1 MDTKEYIS
9 SGILEEY
16 VMGTASEQ
24 ERQEVECLS
33 SIYPEIS
40 EELNALES
48 SLEQFAQL
56 KAIEP
61 SEGMREKV
69 LVKVDA
75 QPRKLV
81 KMAERGEHRKTEEIT
96 RSTNNNWK
104 VAAAAAAVLLVAV
117 SVWLFAKQ
125 GQISDVIAEN
135 QSLQDQVDELRG
147 EQIQNQEQLA
157 AVEQQLK
164 VISNPT
170 TQSIELTGTDLEP
183 GARSLVY
190 WNKNSQETFV
200 RVESLPKPPSDKQYQ
215 LWALKDG
222 KPIDAGVFE
231 VDGSTATLQNVKAV
245 AAADAFAVTL
255 EKRGGSESPN
265 LEAMYL
271 MGKIK
276 S

>member
-1 MDTKEYIS
+1 MDIKEYIS

-33 SIYPEIS
+33 SIYPEVR
-40 EELNALES
+40 EELSSLEV

-56 KAIEP
+56 KSIEP
-61 SEGMREKV
+61 SEETREKV
-69 LVKVDA
+69 LAKIDA

-81 KMAERGEHRKTEEIT
+81 KMAERGEHKKVEEV
-96 RSTNNNWK
+96 RERAVNNWK
-104 VAAAAAAVLLVAV
+104 LGAAAAAILLIAVT
-117 SVWLFAKQ
+117 VWLFVKQ
-125 GQISDVIAEN
+125 ERIADVIAEN
-135 QSLQDQVDELRG
+135 QNLQNQVDELRG
-147 EQIQNQEQLA
+147 EQMQSEKQLA
-157 AVEQQLK
+157 NVQQHLK
-164 VISNPT
+164 VISNPS

-183 GARSLVY
+183 NARSLVY
-190 WNKNSQETFV
+190 WNKNSSETYV
-200 RVESLPKPPSDKQYQ
+200 RVENLPKPPSDKQYQ

-231 VDGSTATLQNVKAV
+231 VDDEVAFLQNVKSV
-245 AAADAFAVTL
+245 SEADAFAVTL